1 MGSIA
6 NTIKLY
12 LILQSKGKVKIKELA
27 EELEVDERT
36 IRRYKDELEQANI
49 YIDSEPGR
57 YGGYYLYNDNY
68 LMGLTLS
75 QEEYLGRS
83 YTERSRSGRGL
94 TLSQEEYLA
103 LMMINEELSRSN
115 HVVSRDYNSAIE
127 KISVVYNV
135 HHHNATGTNF
145 SNYTVKKSKSN
156 VNISEERKKLIDIH
170 AAALTRNKVKI
181 KYYSLSSGLSERI
194 VHPYA
199 TIQYKG
205 DLYFAGYCEKRQEIR
220 DFKLCRI
227 REYTVLDS
235 KFPKNDNFNLEE
247 YMKNCIGIIKDE
259 KIDLKI
265 QIFFPMAQ
273 IVKEKIFVDNQKITE
288 YKDEG
293 YIIYEA
299 TMEGLEEIKS
309 WILSMGSYAK
319 VLEPKFLQ
327 DEIKDE
333 IKKIINI
340 Y

>member
-75 QEEYLGRS
+75 QEEYL
-83 YTERSRSGRGL
+83 
-94 TLSQEEYLA
+94 A

-135 HHHNATGTNF
+135 HHHNATGTIF

-259 KIDLKI
+259 KNDLKI

>member
-68 LMGLTLS
+68 LM
-75 QEEYLGRS
+75 
-83 YTERSRSGRGL
+83 GL

-205 DLYFAGYCEKRQEIR
+205 DLYFAGYCEKRQVIR

>member
-68 LMGLTLS
+68 LM
-75 QEEYLGRS
+75 
-83 YTERSRSGRGL
+83 GL

-247 YMKNCIGIIKDE
+247 YMKNCIGIIKGE

-288 YKDEG
+288 YG
-293 YIIYEA
+293 FMSI
-299 TMEGLEEIKS
+299 
-309 WILSMGSYAK
+309 
-319 VLEPKFLQ
+319 
-327 DEIKDE
+327 
-333 IKKIINI
+333 
-340 Y
+340 

>member
-68 LMGLTLS
+68 LM
-75 QEEYLGRS
+75 
-83 YTERSRSGRGL
+83 GL

-181 KYYSLSSGLSERI
+181 KYYSLTSGLSERI

>member
-6 NTIKLY
+6 NAIKLY

-68 LMGLTLS
+68 LM
-75 QEEYLGRS
+75 
-83 YTERSRSGRGL
+83 GL

>member
-75 QEEYLGRS
+75 QEEYL
-83 YTERSRSGRGL
+83 
-94 TLSQEEYLA
+94 A

-135 HHHNATGTNF
+135 HHHNSTGTNF

>member
-68 LMGLTLS
+68 LM
-75 QEEYLGRS
+75 
-83 YTERSRSGRGL
+83 GL

>member
-68 LMGLTLS
+68 LM
-75 QEEYLGRS
+75 
-83 YTERSRSGRGL
+83 GL

-247 YMKNCIGIIKDE
+247 YMKNCIGIIKGE